1 MTSPCSPKCGASA
14 RHATVQP
21 GMANAN
27 GGKHMPSTH
36 RSTETMYSVSTERRL
51 LARFAG
57 SRSSRTVVM
66 ISSTVSGVKDASP
79 SSGQTHA

>member
-1 MTSPCSPKCGASA
+1 MLNILTCSLRGRESGLALPGA
-14 RHATVQP
+14 T
-21 GMANAN
+21 N
-27 GGKHMPSTH
+27 STHH

-57 SRSSRTVVM
+57 SKSSRTVVM
-66 ISSTVSGVKDASP
+66 ISSTVSGVNDAWP